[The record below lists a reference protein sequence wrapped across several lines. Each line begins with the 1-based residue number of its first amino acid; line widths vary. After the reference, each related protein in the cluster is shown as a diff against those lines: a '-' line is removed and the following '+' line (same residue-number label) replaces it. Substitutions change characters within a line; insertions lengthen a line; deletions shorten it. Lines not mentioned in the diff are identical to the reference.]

1 MSFIATDECGYV
13 LARSDDR
20 AKALTIAIK
29 DAGAARRAGV
39 RVTIVAQ
46 DSKGSEKLAWRDRA

>member
-20 AKALTIAIK
+20 EKALTIAIK
-29 DAGAARRAGV
+29 DAGVARRAGV
-39 RVTIVAQ
+39 RVMIVAQ